1 MFTTVFEYRY
11 DIAGSADGASFSIGR
26 RGFSDLYTSR
36 DDALL
41 RLRKWIEKPQN
52 AKVTTTISIV
62 EVGDKKE
69 LKRLLENTPV
79 AELGELYY
87 FQRALDQKENNEQA
101 ILLEQIVKNHLCQ
114 NNDIEE

>member
-1 MFTTVFEYRY
+1 MFAAVFEYRY

-41 RLRKWIEKPQN
+41 QVRKWIEEPKN
-52 AKVTTTISIV
+52 AKITTAISII

-79 AELGELYY
+79 AELGEMYY
-87 FQRALDQKENNEQA
+87 FQRALYQKENNEQA
-101 ILLEQIVKNHLCQ
+101 FLLEQIVKNHLCQ